1 VDIGHWIPLKIRF
14 CDFEWTG
21 TIPAMLN
28 WELLTIA
35 LDPRRDS
42 PMFVQ
47 LSEALANDIRTGR
60 LKPGDALPGT
70 RVLASRLRVHRNTII
85 AGYKELMAQ
94 GLLQARRG
102 GGTFV
107 ADGALSTLQDLDRAP
122 PASRARTYA
131 VAPPPRPL
139 PLIFPP
145 DPRTA
150 LILYRAAPDVRLFPT
165 SALARAFRD
174 ALRRHGRS
182 LLNYGDPRGHED
194 LRRGLSTMLAYSRG
208 LSVEPG
214 DLMVTRGSQ
223 QAIDLVARALLS
235 PGDVVAVEALGNPGT
250 WTALRLTGAELKPLP
265 IDDEGLE
272 VGALVA
278 LLKTH
283 QVRAVYVTPHHQFP
297 TNTVM
302 SAARR
307 KRLAALSLEHGFAI
321 IEDDYDHEFHYEGR
335 PEPPIAADPD
345 GANVLYLGSL
355 SKILAP
361 GLRVGFVVA
370 PAPLMERLVALRLA
384 SDMQGDAAVEY
395 AIAKLFED
403 GELLRHLRRMRTLY
417 ARRRDALAA
426 ALGRRLGSAL
436 SFRVPS
442 GGMALWVRVAD
453 GIEIAPWEE
462 AGRKLGV
469 LFRGAGMLDFAG
481 RDLRF
486 LRLGFTYHD
495 EEELTEAALRMS
507 RALKR

>member
-1 VDIGHWIPLKIRF
+1 
-14 CDFEWTG
+14 
-21 TIPAMLN
+21 MLN
-28 WELLTIA
+28 WELLTAA
-35 LDPRRDS
+35 LDARRGT

-70 RVLASRLRVHRNTII
+70 RALATRLRVHRNTII

-94 GLLQARRG
+94 GLVEARRG

-107 ADGALSTLQDLDRAP
+107 SGEALSTLQDLDGSPPVSRAP
-122 PASRARTYA
+122 TYPLP
-131 VAPPPRPL
+131 PPPRPT

-145 DPRTA
+145 DPRNA
-150 LILYRAAPDVRLFPT
+150 LMLYRAAPDVRLFPT
-165 SALARAFRD
+165 AALARAFRN
-174 ALRRHGRS
+174 ALRRHGRK

-194 LRRGLSTMLAYSRG
+194 LRRGLSTMLSYSRG
-208 LSVEPG
+208 LSVEPENV
-214 DLMVTRGSQ
+214 MVTRGSQ
-223 QAIDLVARALLS
+223 QAIDLIARALLS

-250 WTALRLTGAELKPLP
+250 WTALRLVGAELKPLP

-272 VGALVA
+272 VEALVA
-278 LLKTH
+278 LLKRH
-283 QVRAVYVTPHHQFP
+283 KVRAVYVTPHHQFP
-297 TNTVM
+297 TNVVM

-307 KRLAALSLEHGFAI
+307 KRLASLSLEHGFAI

-335 PEPPIAADPD
+335 PVPPIAAAAE

-361 GLRVGFVVA
+361 GLRVGFLVA
-370 PAPLMERLVALRLA
+370 PSSLMDRLVALRLA

-403 GELLRHLRRMRTLY
+403 GELLRHLRRMRRVY
-417 ARRRDALAA
+417 ARRRDALAS
-426 ALGRRLGSAL
+426 ALVRRLGSAL
-436 SFRVPS
+436 TFRVPN
-442 GGMALWVRVAD
+442 GGMALWVRVAE
-453 GIEIAPWEE
+453 GIDIPRWEQ

-469 LFRGAGMLDFAG
+469 LFKGAGMLDFAG
-481 RDLRF
+481 RELQS

-495 EEELTEAALRMS
+495 EEELAEAALRMA
-507 RALKR
+507 RALKQGEPR

>member
-1 VDIGHWIPLKIRF
+1 MDIDHRILLKIPF
-14 CDFEWTG
+14 CEFDWTS
-21 TIPAMLN
+21 TILSMLN
-28 WELLTIA
+28 WELLTAA
-35 LDPRRDS
+35 LDPRRGS

-47 LSEALANDIRTGR
+47 LSEALANDIRIGR
-60 LKPGDALPGT
+60 LKPGDPLPGT
-70 RVLASRLRVHRNTII
+70 RALATRLRVHRNTII

-94 GLLQARRG
+94 GLVQARRG

-107 ADGALSTLQDLDRAP
+107 AKEALSSLQDLDRAP
-122 PASRARTYA
+122 PASRARTYS
-131 VAPPPRPL
+131 VVPPPQPM

-165 SALARAFRD
+165 SALARAFRNG
-174 ALRRHGRS
+174 LRRHGRS

-194 LRRGLSTMLAYSRG
+194 LRRGLSTMLSYSRG
-208 LSVEPG
+208 LSVEPE

-235 PGDVVAVEALGNPGT
+235 PGDVVGVEALGNPGT
-250 WTALRLTGAELKPLP
+250 WTALRLAGAELKPLP
-265 IDDEGLE
+265 VDDEGLE
-272 VGALVA
+272 VGALVS

-283 QVRAVYVTPHHQFP
+283 KVRAVYVTPHHQFP

-302 SAARR
+302 TVARR
-307 KRLAALSLEHGFAI
+307 KRLAALSLDHGFAI

-335 PEPPIAADPD
+335 PEPPIAADAD

-361 GLRVGFVVA
+361 GLRVGFIVA

-417 ARRRDALAA
+417 ARRRDALSA
-426 ALGRRLGSAL
+426 ALVRRLGSVL

-442 GGMALWVRVAD
+442 GGMALWVQVAD
-453 GIEIAPWEE
+453 GIEIAPWEQ

-481 RDLRF
+481 SDLPF
-486 LRLGFTYHD
+486 LRLGFTYHN
-495 EEELTEAALRMS
+495 EEELTEAALRMA
-507 RALKR
+507 RALKQ

>member
-1 VDIGHWIPLKIRF
+1 
-14 CDFEWTG
+14 
-21 TIPAMLN
+21 MLN
-28 WELLTIA
+28 WELLTTA

-60 LKPGDALPGT
+60 LKPGDPLPGT
-70 RVLASRLRVHRNTII
+70 RALATRLRVHRNTII
-85 AGYKELMAQ
+85 ASYRELMAQ
-94 GLLQARRG
+94 GLVQARKG

-107 ADGALSTLQDLDRAP
+107 AEEAPSTFEDLDRSL
-122 PASRARTYA
+122 PASRGPTYSI
-131 VAPPPRPL
+131 APPPQPL

-165 SALARAFRD
+165 STLARHFRNG
-174 ALRRHGRS
+174 LRRHGRR

-235 PGDVVAVEALGNPGT
+235 PGDVVGVEALGNPGT
-250 WTALRLTGAELKPLP
+250 WTALRLAGAELKPLP
-265 IDDEGLE
+265 VDDEGLE
-272 VGALVA
+272 VEALVS
-278 LLKTH
+278 LLRKH
-283 QVRAVYVTPHHQFP
+283 KVRAVYVTPHHQFP

-302 SAARR
+302 TAARR

-335 PEPPIAADPD
+335 PEPPIAADAD

-361 GLRVGFVVA
+361 GLRMGFIVA
-370 PAPLMERLVALRLA
+370 SARLMERLIALRLA

-403 GELLRHLRRMRTLY
+403 GEILRHLRRMRRLY

-426 ALGRRLGSAL
+426 ALARRLGSAL
-436 SFRVPS
+436 TFRIPN
-442 GGMALWVRVAD
+442 GGMALWVRVAERID
-453 GIEIAPWEE
+453 IPRWEQS
-462 AGRKLGV
+462 GRKLGV
-469 LFRGAGMLDFAG
+469 LFKGAGMLDFAG
-481 RDLRF
+481 HELQF

-495 EEELTEAALRMS
+495 EEELAEAALRMA
-507 RALKR
+507 RALKQ

>member
-1 VDIGHWIPLKIRF
+1 
-14 CDFEWTG
+14 
-21 TIPAMLN
+21 MLN
-28 WELLTIA
+28 WELLTTA

-47 LSEALANDIRTGR
+47 LSEALANDIRIGR
-60 LKPGDALPGT
+60 LKPGDPLPGT
-70 RVLASRLRVHRNTII
+70 RALASRLRVHRNTVI
-85 AGYKELMAQ
+85 ASYKELMAQ
-94 GLLQARRG
+94 GLVLARRG

-107 ADGALSTLQDLDRAP
+107 SEGALSTFEDLDEAP
-122 PASRARTYA
+122 PASRVPTYA
-131 VAPPPRPL
+131 IPQPPRPL

-150 LILYRAAPDVRLFPT
+150 LVLYRAAPDVRLFP
-165 SALARAFRD
+165 SAALARAFRN
-174 ALRRHGRS
+174 ALRRHGRK
-182 LLNYGDPRGHED
+182 LLSYGDPRGHED
-194 LRRGLSTMLAYSRG
+194 LRRGLSTMLSYSRG
-208 LSVEPG
+208 LAVEPENVM
-214 DLMVTRGSQ
+214 LTRGSQ
-223 QAIDLVARALLS
+223 QAIDMVARALLS

-250 WTALRLTGAELKPLP
+250 WTALRLTGAVLKPLP

-272 VGALVA
+272 VEALGS
-278 LLKTH
+278 LLETH
-283 QVRAVYVTPHHQFP
+283 KVRAVYVTPHHQFP

-307 KRLAALSLEHGFAI
+307 KRLASLSLEHGFAI

-335 PEPPIAADPD
+335 PVPPIAAGPD

-361 GLRVGFVVA
+361 GLRVGFIVA
-370 PAPLMERLVALRLA
+370 PALLMDRLVALRLA

-403 GELLRHLRRMRTLY
+403 GELLRHLRRMRRLY

-426 ALGRRLGSAL
+426 ALDRRLGSVL
-436 SFRVPS
+436 SFRIPN
-442 GGMALWVRVAD
+442 GGMALWARVAE
-453 GIEIAPWEE
+453 GIDIPRWEQ
-462 AGRKLGV
+462 AGRALGV
-469 LFRGAGMLDFAG
+469 LFKGAGMLDFAE
-481 RDLRF
+481 RDIPF

-495 EEELTEAALRMS
+495 EDELTDAALRMS